1 MSMPLAFGSVGPTEL
16 ILILAALLLIFGAR
30 KLPELARSMGA
41 SINEFKRGLKDG
53 GPEGGKASLPR
64 EAERRDEAEEGRRT

>member
-1 MSMPLAFGSVGPTEL
+1 MSMPLALGSLGPMEL

-41 SINEFKRGLKDG
+41 SISEFKRGLKEPSPDAKRL
-53 GPEGGKASLPR
+53 PSEGQ
-64 EAERRDEAEEGRRT
+64 RRDEAEEGRRT